1 MTIYRV
7 KMANTELSGERREYI
22 VQAENFGAAEAKALK
37 QMGKDMAGERGKNY
51 AYEAELLGP
60 LVK

>member
-22 VQAENFGAAEAKALK
+22 VQAKNFGAAEAKALK
-37 QMGKDMAGERGKNY
+37 QMGKDMLASAARTMPMRLSCL
-51 AYEAELLGP
+51 ARS
-60 LVK
+60 